1 MNVKIILQYDGSR
14 FDGWQ
19 KQGNTE
25 NTIQG
30 RLEAVLEKM
39 CGYPVEVHGS
49 GRTDRGVHAL
59 GQTANFHLPDGEN
72 WKVEQVRSYL
82 NRYLPD
88 DIRVLEAEQAPER
101 FHSRLNAKSKTYR
114 YLLETGEKRDVFSR
128 RYVCALG
135 KCFSPAPGQ
144 RPDLARMREA
154 AGFLEGTHD
163 FKGFSSL
170 KKFKKSTVRTI
181 ESITF
186 EENGTVLAI
195 EYTGD
200 GFLYNMIRILTGTL
214 LEVGLG
220 LRTPESVR
228 EILETGNREKAGKT
242 MPPEG
247 LALVRVRYF

>member
-1 MNVKIILQYDGSR
+1 
-14 FDGWQ
+14 
-19 KQGNTE
+19 
-25 NTIQG
+25 
-30 RLEAVLEKM
+30 
-39 CGYPVEVHGS
+39 
-49 GRTDRGVHAL
+49 
-59 GQTANFHLPDGEN
+59 
-72 WKVEQVRSYL
+72 
-82 NRYLPD
+82 
-88 DIRVLEAEQAPER
+88 
-101 FHSRLNAKSKTYR
+101 
-114 YLLETGEKRDVFSR
+114 
-128 RYVCALG
+128 
-135 KCFSPAPGQ
+135 
-144 RPDLARMREA
+144 MREA

-170 KKFKKSTVRTI
+170 KKFKKSTIRTI

-220 LRTPESVR
+220 FRTPESVR

-247 LALVRVRYF
+247 LALVCVRYF